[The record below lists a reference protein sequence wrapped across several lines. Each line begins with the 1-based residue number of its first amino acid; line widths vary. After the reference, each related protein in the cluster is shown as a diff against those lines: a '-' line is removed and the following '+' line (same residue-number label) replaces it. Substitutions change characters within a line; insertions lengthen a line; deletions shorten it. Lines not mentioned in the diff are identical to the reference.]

1 MTDMPPSQSRRRPG
15 TPQTFGCAALL
26 AIAAAASAGVVTDG
40 TLGPA
45 TALPGPRYA
54 IPATLGRVAGPNL
67 FHSFSTFSLATS
79 ESALFSGP
87 ATIANVISR
96 VTGPGASVIN
106 GRVAC
111 DIAGAN
117 VFLSNPRGIV
127 FGPDASL
134 DVSGSFHAST
144 SDYVRMVD
152 GSRFHADPAQPSL
165 LGVAPP
171 AAFGFLAAAPA
182 AIVVDGA
189 VLGTATWRTLTLAAG
204 RLDLEGR
211 GGIGAL
217 HAPSGSILLVASGAG
232 EWTLGGRGAAPAGA
246 ANRILIA
253 DGMRLD
259 ASGAGGRIVIRGGQ
273 FRVAQ
278 SAITAQATDEGAAG
292 AIDIDVA
299 GGVELVDSVLQSA
312 TAGPHAAGR
321 IAIRADRLDLTE
333 GSRVDTSTFGSG
345 AGGSIAIEVGNAGI
359 TSGSRVRNNV
369 EADASGRGGRTDV
382 VVRGTLVVEGADSA
396 ISTTT
401 LGVGAGGMLSIRAG
415 EILVRGGSLQAATTT
430 AADAGSV
437 EVDAGRLALAEGGSM
452 IVGTFGDGRGG
463 HASIRATGEVK
474 IEGTSGSGSAS
485 QIHAATWGGSGDGGS
500 IAVNAGSVTIVDD
513 GSINGIAYGAGRA
526 ATVTVRADTLTIAD
540 GGDITTESYL
550 RSPGGGTI
558 TVDAGSIA
566 IVGRGEGRSTSPGSD
581 RVSTGIHTFAADI
594 AVRAESLTM
603 TDSGAITARTWN
615 DNPGGQI
622 SVQVARLDL
631 RDGAQINAESMGHSG
646 YVGRAGNIDVRATE
660 SIRIAGEV
668 GDRYSGIRVGTR
680 SSGDGGRIDVRTP
693 TIEIGTGGSVNSA
706 TGVFG
711 YGSAGDIVI
720 EADTVRLPGGGIL
733 SSSNGSG
740 AGGSISVRAAR
751 TIDIDSGFISAYGDL
766 DGMPGQVKLATPLLE
781 LANRG
786 SISTSTYGSRPA
798 GDIAI
803 AAGRIELHGG
813 SSIRSESTTLADA
826 GTIRVEASER
836 LESDGSSITTAASRA
851 SGGNI
856 AIGTP
861 TFVLR
866 GRSAV
871 SATVFGGTGDGGN
884 VDIAATRVAALGDS
898 DITARA
904 DQGFGG
910 RITLGAEVFL
920 RAPDVDLDA
929 SSNVAGNEGV
939 VAINAPA
946 LDLTGA
952 VLPLSAGLR
961 DDAPLRSDTC
971 AGRIGRGVS
980 SLVLVGRGGVP
991 PDPASWL
998 FTIERPGPGAS
1009 ARDATLSR
1017 TAPARV
1023 EGPTE
1028 CAPKRDP

>member
-1 MTDMPPSQSRRRPG
+1 MTAWPTPASRRNPR
-15 TPQTFGCAALL
+15 THRALACAALVVL
-26 AIAAAASAGVVTDG
+26 CAAADAGVVTDG
-40 TLGPA
+40 SLGSA
-45 TALPGPRYA
+45 AALPGPRYA
-54 IPATLGRVAGPNL
+54 IPAGLGRVAGPNL
-67 FHSFSTFSLATS
+67 FHSFSTFSLAAS
-79 ESALFSGP
+79 ESAQFSGP
-87 ATIANVISR
+87 ASIANVISR
-96 VTGPGASVIN
+96 VTGAGASVID
-106 GRVAC
+106 GRIGC

-117 VFLSNPRGIV
+117 LFLANPQGIV
-127 FGPDASL
+127 FGPNASL

-144 SDYVRMVD
+144 ADYVRMAD
-152 GSRFHADPAQPSL
+152 GSRFYADPAQPSL
-165 LGVAPP
+165 LGIAPP
-171 AAFGFLAAAPA
+171 AAFGFLAASPAP
-182 AIVVDGA
+182 IVVDGT
-189 VLGTATWRTLTLAAG
+189 VLATAPGRAITLAAG
-204 RLDLEGR
+204 RLELDGH
-211 GGIGAL
+211 GGSGAL
-217 HAPSGSILLVASGAG
+217 RAPGGSLTLAAAGAG
-232 EWTLGGRGAAPAGA
+232 EWPLDGRGAAPAGA
-246 ANRILIA
+246 ANRIVIA

-273 FRVAQ
+273 FRVEG
-278 SAITAQATDEGAAG
+278 SVVTAQATDDGGAG
-292 AIDIDVA
+292 AIDVDVA
-299 GGVELVDSVLQSA
+299 GDVELVDSILQSA

-321 IAIRADRLDLTE
+321 IAIRADRLLLDD
-333 GSRVDTSTFGSG
+333 GSLVDTGTFGSG
-345 AGGSIAIEVGNAGI
+345 AGGSIAIEVGEARIAG
-359 TSGSRVRNNV
+359 GSWVRNNV
-369 EADASGRGGRTDV
+369 EADAGGRGGRTDV
-382 VVRGTLVVEGADSA
+382 VVRGTLAVDSADSA

-401 LGVGAGGMLSIRAG
+401 LGNGAGGALAIRAG
-415 EILVRGGSLQAATTT
+415 EIVVRGGSLQAATTT
-430 AADAGSV
+430 GADAGSV
-437 EVDAGRLALAEGGSM
+437 AVDAGRLALAEGGSI
-452 IVGTFGDGRGG
+452 IVGTFGDGHGG
-463 HASIRATGEVK
+463 RVSVRVSGEVT
-474 IEGTSGSGSAS
+474 IEGASSDGAAS

-500 IAVNAGSVTIVDD
+500 IDVTAGSLALAHD
-513 GSINGIAYGAGRA
+513 GSINGLAYGAGRA
-526 ATVTVRADTLTIAD
+526 ATVAVRAGTLTITD

-550 RSPGGGTI
+550 RSPGSGTI

-594 AVRAESLTM
+594 AIRAGSLTM

-622 SVQVARLDL
+622 SVEVARLDL

-646 YVGRAGNIDVRATE
+646 FQGRAGNIDVTATE

-680 SSGDGGRIDVRTP
+680 SSGDGGRIELNTP
-693 TIEIGTGGSVNSA
+693 LLEIGSGGSVNSA

-711 YGSAGDIVI
+711 YGRAGDIVVD
-720 EADTVRLPGGGIL
+720 ADAVRLPGGGIL

-740 AGGSISVRAAR
+740 AGGSISVRAAQA
-751 TIDIDSGFISAYGDL
+751 IDIDGGYISAYGDL
-766 DGMPGQVKLATPLLE
+766 DGMPGQVALATPRLE
-781 LANRG
+781 IVNQG

-826 GTIRVEASER
+826 GTIRIEASER

-856 AIGTP
+856 AIRVP
-861 TFVLR
+861 TLVLR
-866 GRSAV
+866 GASAV

-884 VDIAATRVAALGDS
+884 VDIAATRVAAFGDS

-910 RITLGAEVFL
+910 RITVGAAVFL

-952 VLPLSAGLR
+952 VLPLSAGMR
-961 DDAPLRSDTC
+961 DDVPLRSDAC
-971 AGRIGRGVS
+971 ASRIGRGVS
-980 SLVLVGRGGVP
+980 SLVLAGRGGVA

-998 FTIERPGPGAS
+998 FTIEPPRTRPSGA
-1009 ARDATLSR
+1009 ALPRPP
-1017 TAPARV
+1017 PAWA
-1023 EGPTE
+1023 GAPTE
-1028 CAPKRDP
+1028 CAPERDP

>member
-1 MTDMPPSQSRRRPG
+1 MTGRPIPQSRQRWF
-15 TPQTFGCAALL
+15 TPRARCCAVLVAVS
-26 AIAAAASAGVVTDG
+26 AAASAGVVTDG
-40 TLGPA
+40 SLGA
-45 TALPGPRYA
+45 AAALPGPRYA
-54 IPATLGRVAGPNL
+54 IPAGLGRVAGSNL
-67 FHSFSTFSLATS
+67 FHSFSTFSLAAS

-87 ATIANVISR
+87 ASIANVISR
-96 VTGPGASVIN
+96 VTGPGVSVID
-106 GRVAC
+106 GRVGC

-117 VFLSNPRGIV
+117 LFLSNPQGIV
-127 FGPDASL
+127 FGPHASL

-144 SDYVRMVD
+144 SDYVRMAD
-152 GSRFHADPAQPSL
+152 GSRFHADPAQASL

-189 VLGTATWRTLTLAAG
+189 GLGAAPGRAITLAGG
-204 RLDLEGR
+204 RLDLGGR

-217 HAPSGSILLVASGAG
+217 RAPGGSIALVATGAG
-232 EWTLGGRGAAPAGA
+232 EWALGGHGAAPTGA
-246 ANRILIA
+246 ANRVLVA

-273 FRVAQ
+273 FRVEH
-278 SAITAQATDEGAAG
+278 SAVTAQATDDGAAG
-292 AIDIDVA
+292 AIDVEVA
-299 GGVELVDSVLQSA
+299 DGVELVDSVLQSA

-321 IAIRADRLDLTE
+321 IAIRANRLELAE

-345 AGGSIAIEVGNAGI
+345 AGGAIAIEAGDARI
-359 TSGSRVRNNV
+359 TGGSYVRNNV
-369 EADASGRGGRTDV
+369 EADASGHGGRTDV
-382 VVRGTLVVEGADSA
+382 VVRGTLVVDGADSA

-401 LGVGAGGMLSIRAG
+401 RGDGAGGALSIRAG
-415 EILVRGGSLQAATTT
+415 EIVVRGGSLQAATTT
-430 AADAGSV
+430 GADAGSV
-437 EVDAGRLALAEGGSM
+437 DVDVGRLALAEGGSI
-452 IVGTFGDGRGG
+452 IVGTFGDGHGG
-463 HASIRATGEVK
+463 RVSVRASGEVT
-474 IEGTSGSGSAS
+474 IEGTSSAGPAS

-500 IAVNAGSVTIVDD
+500 ISVTAGSVSLAHD
-513 GSINGIAYGAGRA
+513 GSINGLSYDAGRA

-594 AVRAESLTM
+594 AVRAGSLTM
-603 TDSGAITARTWN
+603 TDSGAIAARTWN

-622 SVQVARLDL
+622 SIRVARLDL

-646 YVGRAGNIDVRATE
+646 YLGRAGNIDVAATE

-693 TIEIGTGGSVNSA
+693 LLEIGAGGSVNSA

-711 YGSAGDIVI
+711 YGSAGDIVV

-751 TIDIDSGFISAYGDL
+751 TIDIDGGFISAYGDL
-766 DGMPGQVKLATPLLE
+766 DGMPGRVALATPHLE
-781 LANRG
+781 VRNRG
-786 SISTSTYGSRPA
+786 SVSTSTYGSRPA

-803 AAGRIELHGG
+803 AAGHIELHGG

-826 GTIRVEASER
+826 GTVRIEASER

-856 AIGTP
+856 VIRAP
-861 TFVLR
+861 TVVLR
-866 GRSAV
+866 GASAV

-884 VDIAATRVAALGDS
+884 VDVVATRAAALGDS

-920 RAPDVDLDA
+920 RTPDADLDA

-952 VLPLSAGLR
+952 VLPLAAGLR
-961 DDAPLRSDTC
+961 DDAPLRSDAC

-998 FTIERPGPGAS
+998 FSVEPPR
-1009 ARDATLSR
+1009 ARTPEAALPHPPLAR
-1017 TAPARV
+1017 TRT
-1023 EGPTE
+1023 PTACVPE
-1028 CAPKRDP
+1028 RDP

>member
-1 MTDMPPSQSRRRPG
+1 MNDTPLAQSRRSRWTG
-15 TPQTFGCAALL
+15 QALACTALL
-26 AIAAAASAGVVTDG
+26 AIAAGAGAGVVTDG

-45 TALPGPRYA
+45 AALPGPRYA
-54 IPATLGRVAGPNL
+54 IPASLGRVAGPNL
-67 FHSFSTFSLATS
+67 FHSFSTFSLASS

-87 ATIANVISR
+87 AAIANVISR
-96 VTGPGASVIN
+96 VTGPGASVID
-106 GRVAC
+106 GRIAC

-117 VFLSNPRGIV
+117 LFLSNPQGIV
-127 FGPDASL
+127 FGPNASL

-144 SDYVRMVD
+144 ADYVRMAD
-152 GSRFHADPAQPSL
+152 GSRFHADPARPSL
-165 LGVAPP
+165 LGIAPP

-182 AIVVDGA
+182 PIVVDGA
-189 VLGTATWRTLTLAAG
+189 VLGTATGRTLTLAAG

-211 GGIGAL
+211 DGIGAL
-217 HAPSGSILLVASGAG
+217 RAPGGSISLVASGAG
-232 EWTLGGRGAAPAGA
+232 EWTLDGRATAPVGA
-246 ANRILIA
+246 ANHILVA
-253 DGMRLD
+253 DGMRID

-273 FRVAQ
+273 FRIER
-278 SAITAQATDEGAAG
+278 SAVTAQATPEAAAG
-292 AIDIDVA
+292 EIDIDVA
-299 GGVELVDSVLQSA
+299 GGVELVGSVLQSA

-321 IAIRADRLDLTE
+321 IAIRADRLDLAD

-345 AGGSIAIEVGNAGI
+345 AGGTIAIEVGSAGVGG
-359 TSGSRVRNNV
+359 GSRVRNNV
-369 EADASGRGGRTDV
+369 EAAASGRGGRTDV
-382 VVRGTLVVEGADSA
+382 VVRGALVVDGADSA

-401 LGVGAGGMLSIRAG
+401 LGEGAGGMLSIRAG
-415 EILVRGGSLQAATTT
+415 EIVVRGGSLQAATTT
-430 AADAGSV
+430 GADAGL
-437 EVDAGRLALAEGGSM
+437 VDVDVGRLALAEGGSI

-463 HASIRATGEVK
+463 RVSIRASGEVT
-474 IEGTSGSGSAS
+474 IEGTSGAGAGS
-485 QIHAATWGGSGDGGS
+485 QIHAATWGGGGDGGS
-500 IAVNAGSVTIVDD
+500 ISVTAGSISIAND
-513 GSINGIAYGAGRA
+513 GSINGIAYGNGRA
-526 ATVTVRADTLTIAD
+526 ATVALRADTLTIAD

-558 TVDAGSIA
+558 TVDAASIA

-594 AVRAESLTM
+594 TVRAQSLTM

-615 DNPGGQI
+615 NNPGGHI
-622 SVQVARLDL
+622 SAQVARLDL

-646 YVGRAGNIDVRATE
+646 YRGPAGNIDVTATE
-660 SIRIAGEV
+660 WIRIAGEV

-680 SSGDGGRIDVRTP
+680 SSGDGGRIDIRTP
-693 TIEIGTGGSVNSA
+693 LLEIGTGGSVNSA

-711 YGSAGDIVI
+711 YGSAGDIFIV
-720 EADTVRLPGGGIL
+720 ADTVRLPGGGIL

-740 AGGSISVRAAR
+740 AGGSISVQATR
-751 TIDIDSGFISAYGDL
+751 TIDIDGGFISAYGDL
-766 DGMPGQVKLATPLLE
+766 DGTPGQVRLATPHLE
-781 LANRG
+781 VANLG

-803 AAGRIELHGG
+803 EAGRIELHGG

-826 GTIRVEASER
+826 GTIRIEAHER

-856 AIGTP
+856 AIRSP
-861 TFVLR
+861 TVVLR
-866 GRSAV
+866 GASAV

-884 VDIAATRVAALGDS
+884 VDISATRVAGLGNS

-920 RAPDVDLDA
+920 RARDVDLDA
-929 SSNVAGNEGV
+929 SSNIAGNEGV

-961 DDAPLRSDTC
+961 DDTPLRSDAC

-980 SLVLVGRGGVP
+980 GLVVAGRGGVP

-998 FTIERPGPGAS
+998 FTIEPPGAGTPGAALLPPPR
-1009 ARDATLSR
+1009 ARAG
-1017 TAPARV
+1017 AAN
-1023 EGPTE
+1023 E
-1028 CAPKRDP
+1028 CAPPSDP

>member
-1 MTDMPPSQSRRRPG
+1 MTGRPSPQQKRRSRTSRALG
-15 TPQTFGCAALL
+15 GVALL
-26 AIAAAASAGVVTDG
+26 AISAAASAGVVTDG
-40 TLGPA
+40 SLGTA
-45 TALPGPRYA
+45 SALPGPRFA
-54 IPATLGRVAGPNL
+54 IPAGLGRVAGPNL
-67 FHSFSTFSLATS
+67 FHSFSTFSLAAS
-79 ESALFSGP
+79 ESAQFSGP
-87 ATIANVISR
+87 ASIANVISR
-96 VTGPGASVIN
+96 VTGPDASVID
-106 GRVAC
+106 GRIGC

-117 VFLSNPRGIV
+117 LFLSNPRGIV
-127 FGPDASL
+127 FGPNASL
-134 DVSGSFHAST
+134 DLSGSFHAGT
-144 SDYVRMVD
+144 ADYVRMAD
-152 GSRFHADPAQPSL
+152 GSRFHADPVRPSL
-165 LGVAPP
+165 LGIAPP

-182 AIVVDGA
+182 PIVVDGA
-189 VLGTATWRTLTLAAG
+189 ALGTAPGRALTLAAG
-204 RLDLEGR
+204 RVDLDGR
-211 GGIGAL
+211 GGGGAL
-217 HAPSGSILLVASGAG
+217 RTPGGSLTLVASGAG
-232 EWTLGGRGAAPAGA
+232 EWTLGGQGAAPADA
-246 ANRILIA
+246 AHRIRVA

-273 FRVAQ
+273 FRVERSVA
-278 SAITAQATDEGAAG
+278 TAQATDAGAAG
-292 AIDIDVA
+292 AIDVEVA
-299 GGVELVDSVLQSA
+299 GDVELVDSTLQSA

-321 IAIRADRLDLTE
+321 IAIRADRLLLDE

-345 AGGSIAIEVGNAGI
+345 AGGTVAIEVGDAGI
-359 TSGSRVRNNV
+359 AGGSRVRNNV
-369 EADASGRGGRTDV
+369 ETDAGGRGGHTDV
-382 VVRGTLVVEGADSA
+382 VVRGTLVVDGADSA

-401 LGVGAGGMLSIRAG
+401 FGDGAGGTLSIRAG
-415 EILVRGGSLQAATTT
+415 EIVVRGGSLQAATTT
-430 AADAGSV
+430 GADAGSV
-437 EVDAGRLALAEGGSM
+437 DVDVGRLALAEGGSI
-452 IVGTFGDGRGG
+452 IVGTFGDGHGG
-463 HASIRATGEVK
+463 RVSVRASGGVA
-474 IEGTSGSGSAS
+474 IEGTSSDGSAS

-500 IAVNAGSVTIVDD
+500 ISVTAGSVTLAND

-566 IVGRGEGRSTSPGSD
+566 IAGRGEGRSASPGSD

-594 AVRAESLTM
+594 AIRAASLTM
-603 TDSGAITARTWN
+603 TDSGAITARTWS

-622 SVQVARLDL
+622 SVHVARLDL

-646 YVGRAGNIDVRATE
+646 YLGRAGNIDVTATE

-680 SSGDGGRIDVRTP
+680 SSGDGGRIDLRTP
-693 TIEIGTGGSVNSA
+693 LLEIGTGGSVNSA

-740 AGGSISVRAAR
+740 AGGSISVRATRA
-751 TIDIDSGFISAYGDL
+751 IDIDGGSISAYGDL
-766 DGMPGQVKLATPLLE
+766 DGMPGQVTLVTPHLE
-781 LANRG
+781 VANRG

-803 AAGRIELHGG
+803 AATRIELHGG
-813 SSIRSESTTLADA
+813 SAIRSESTTLADA
-826 GTIRVEASER
+826 GTIGIEASAR

-856 AIGTP
+856 AIRTP
-861 TFVLR
+861 TLVLR
-866 GRSAV
+866 GASAV

-884 VDIAATRVAALGDS
+884 VDVAATRVAALGDS
-898 DITARA
+898 DVTARA

-939 VAINAPA
+939 VAINAPT

-961 DDAPLRSDTC
+961 DDVPLRSDAC
-971 AGRIGRGVS
+971 AGRIGQGVS

-998 FTIERPGPGAS
+998 FTIEPPR
-1009 ARDATLSR
+1009 ARAPDAALPHPPLAR
-1017 TAPARV
+1017 TAT
-1023 EGPTE
+1023 PTA
-1028 CAPKRDP
+1028 CAPKADP